1 MKPLIKGKKRII
13 LAGMDFFGNPFEKA
27 GGWSEQNEIG
37 RLWHRF
43 MSFYKKRKEEIIG
56 LVSEGGYELWIDLDV
71 EKDPKDKYIFVGVE
85 VEKIDVLPL
94 ELIVRVLPETRYA
107 LFTLKGGEIKS
118 DWSDLLFEKWLPE
131 SGLKKSFDF
140 LIEYYDDQR
149 FKGMEDP
156 NSELDLYVPIK

>member
-1 MKPLIKGKKRII
+1 MKPLIKEKKRII

-43 MSFYKKRKEEIIG
+43 MSFYKKRKEEIKG

-71 EKDPKDKYIFVGVE
+71 EKDPKDKYIFVGV
-85 VEKIDVLPL
+85 D
-94 ELIVRVLPETRYA
+94 RYA
-107 LFTLKGGEIKS
+107 AFTLKGREIKS
-118 DWSDLLFEKWLPE
+118 NWSDLLFEKWLPE

-156 NSELDLYVPIK
+156 NSELDLYVPIR